1 MRRLIAVIP
10 LTLAMVSLT
19 TRADAQM
26 RRDRDRGLVELE
38 SAALRGGFFLA
49 GGIGAGREQFKF
61 SDETEFTEPLTK
73 PTLTLRLGGTP
84 DPYVRVGGELF
95 GWGAETDEGDETF
108 AAVLGVVQFYPLKDG
123 GLWLK
128 AGGGYAE
135 SGIDFFDPTFFD
147 TSESGFAWSVG
158 AGYEIQLSRSLAI
171 GPSVEFYQGSFSRRD
186 EPTLTERVLNIGGQ
200 ITFQTGGRRR

>member
-1 MRRLIAVIP
+1 MRTLSVA
-10 LTLAMVSLT
+10 LATLAAAAVTTPVLT
-19 TRADAQM
+19 AQQ
-26 RRDRDRGLVELE
+26 RGRDRGLVELGE
-38 SAALRGGFFLA
+38 PAVRGGFFLQ
-49 GGIGAGREQFKF
+49 GGLGAGREQYKF

-84 DPYVRVGGELF
+84 DEHARVGLELF
-95 GWGAETDEGDETF
+95 GWAAETDEGDESF
-108 AAVLGVVQFYPLKDG
+108 GAVLGTIQFYPLRNA

-135 SGIDFFDPTFFD
+135 SRVDFLDPDFFDATE
-147 TSESGFAWSVG
+147 TGFAWTVG
-158 AGYEIQLSRSLAI
+158 AGYEIQLSRAIAI
-171 GPSVEFYQGSFSRRD
+171 GPSVELYQGSFTRRD